1 MSLRA
6 LIDTPDLDGRP
17 LPSPKGV
24 ALAIMQACQREDTT
38 VASIAAL
45 VQTDPSLTG
54 RLLQRAN
61 AAASSGRAIL
71 AIGDAVGRLGLQS
84 VRHLALSFSLI
95 DQYNSGQCAEFNY
108 SEFWSHSL
116 LMAVAAQELGKVLR
130 LGASDEMFTCGLLSR
145 VGLLALATAYPIE
158 FSDILKK
165 SLTGD
170 ALIDAEQHMLRANHL
185 QMSGVLLGQWGVPQI
200 FIDAVSNHEDPANV
214 PLIEGSRLWQLSR
227 VLHLAKQLADF
238 LVNPTEESAYI
249 MPKLVLIAGQLGIQ
263 STEFETCVD
272 TAVVVNWNDFGHQ
285 LSIQSHQVPPFAK
298 LMQMQVRPDQA
309 TNLDW
314 LRVLIVEDD
323 PVVSDLLVAW
333 LRDEC
338 RYTVMTARNG
348 QEALA
353 VAMDY
358 QPHVVISDWLMPV
371 MDGLEL
377 CKALR
382 SSVWGEN
389 IYVLMLTSVSVENEL
404 YKAFDAG
411 VDDYLIKPVNLR
423 ALSARL
429 KAAWRYVRLRDAW
442 ERDHSRL
449 TTAAAEL
456 ALTNR
461 RLQEAAL
468 SDPLTG
474 LANRRAGLTVL
485 SQAWS
490 SSVRYGHP
498 LSVIMIDIDHFKS
511 VNDTHGHAA
520 GDLVLQQLS
529 QCLRTTARKED
540 SVCRWGGEEFLMIC
554 PNVGAQ
560 ECVRMAERLRK
571 LVEQIRIN
579 SEGKVIQVTISSGV
593 ASWSAQSQHVEQMLG
608 QADKALYKAKNGG
621 RNVVCLHEPT
631 QTPRKSTFK

>member
-1 MSLRA
+1 MSLHA
-6 LIDTPDLDGRP
+6 LIDTPDLGDRP

-38 VASIAAL
+38 VSSIAAL

-61 AAASSGRAIL
+61 AAAVSGRAIL
-71 AIGDAVGRLGLQS
+71 AISDAVGRLGLQS
-84 VRHLALSFSLI
+84 VRHLALSISLI

-158 FSDILKK
+158 FSEILKK
-165 SLTGD
+165 SLGGVE
-170 ALIDAEQHMLRANHL
+170 LIEAEQQLLRANHL
-185 QMSGVLLGQWGVPQI
+185 QMSGVLLGQWGVPEI
-200 FIDAVSNHEDPANV
+200 FIDAVLNHEIPANA

-227 VLHLAKQLADF
+227 VLHLAKYLADF
-238 LVNPTEESAYI
+238 LVSPTEESADI
-249 MPKLVLIAGQLGIQ
+249 MHKLVLIAGQLGIE

-272 TAVVVNWNDFGHQ
+272 TMVVNWNDYGRQ

-298 LMQMQVRPDQA
+298 LVQMQVRPDQT

-323 PVVSDLLVAW
+323 PIVCDLLVAW
-333 LRDEC
+333 LRDQC
-338 RYTVMTARNG
+338 RYTVMTATNG

-382 SSVWGEN
+382 SCAWGEN

-490 SSVRYGHP
+490 ASVRYGHL
-498 LSVIMIDIDHFKS
+498 LSVIMIDIDHKLI
-511 VNDTHGHAA
+511 NDTHGHAA

-529 QCLRTTARKED
+529 QCFRTTARKED

-554 PNVGAQ
+554 PNVGAL
-560 ECVRMAERLRK
+560 ECVRMAERLRR
-571 LVEQIRIN
+571 LVEQIHIN
-579 SEGKVIQVTISSGV
+579 NEGKVIQVTISAGV
-593 ASWSAQSQHVEQMLG
+593 ASWSVQSKHVEQMLG
-608 QADKALYKAKNGG
+608 QADKALYEAKDGG
-621 RNVVCLHEPT
+621 RNRTVNFLAE
-631 QTPRKSTFK
+631 

>member
-1 MSLRA
+1 MSHHVS
-6 LIDTPDLDGRP
+6 IDPPDLGGRP

-24 ALAIMQACQREDTT
+24 AMAIMQACQREDTT

-61 AAASSGRAIL
+61 AAAVSGRAIL
-71 AIGDAVGRLGLQS
+71 AISDAVGRLGLQS

-108 SEFWSHSL
+108 SGFWSHSL

-145 VGLLALATAYPIE
+145 VGLLALATAYPTE
-158 FSDILKK
+158 FSEILKK
-165 SLTGD
+165 SLDGVE
-170 ALIDAEQHMLRANHL
+170 LICAEQQLLRTNHL
-185 QMSGVLLGQWGVPQI
+185 QMSGVLLGQWGVPEI
-200 FIDAVSNHEDPANV
+200 FVDAVLNHEDPVNA

-238 LVNPTEESAYI
+238 LVSPTEESAYV
-249 MPKLVLIAGQLGIQ
+249 MPKLVLMSGQMGIAV
-263 STEFETCVD
+263 SEFETCVD
-272 TAVVVNWNDFGHQ
+272 TIVVNWNDYGHQ
-285 LSIQSHQVPPFAK
+285 LSIQSHQVAPFSK
-298 LMQMQVRPDQA
+298 LVQIQVRPDQA

-323 PVVSDLLVAW
+323 PIVSDLLEAW

-377 CKALR
+377 CTALR
-382 SSVWGEN
+382 SSAWGEN
-389 IYVLMLTSVSVENEL
+389 IYVLMLTSVSEENEL
-404 YKAFDAG
+404 YRAFDAG
-411 VDDYLIKPVNLR
+411 VDDYLVKPVNLR

-490 SSVRYGHP
+490 ASVRYGHL
-498 LSVIMIDIDHFKS
+498 LSVIMIDIDHFKLI
-511 VNDTHGHAA
+511 NDTHGHAA

-529 QCLRTTARKED
+529 QCFRTTARKED

-554 PNVGAQ
+554 PNVGAL
-560 ECVRMAERLRK
+560 ECVRMAERLRR
-571 LVEQIRIN
+571 LVEQIHIN
-579 SEGKVIQVTISSGV
+579 NEGKVIQVTISAGV
-593 ASWSAQSQHVEQMLG
+593 ASWSVQSKHVEQMLG
-608 QADKALYKAKNGG
+608 QADKALYEAKDGG
-621 RNVVCLHEPT
+621 RNRTVNFLAE
-631 QTPRKSTFK
+631 

>member
-1 MSLRA
+1 MSHHVS
-6 LIDTPDLDGRP
+6 IDPPDLGGRP

-24 ALAIMQACQREDTT
+24 AMAIMQACQREDTT

-61 AAASSGRAIL
+61 AAAVSGRAIL
-71 AIGDAVGRLGLQS
+71 AISDAVGRLGLQS
-84 VRHLALSFSLI
+84 VRHLALSISLI

-108 SEFWSHSL
+108 SGFWSHSL

-145 VGLLALATAYPIE
+145 VGLLALATAYPTE
-158 FSDILKK
+158 FSEILKK
-165 SLTGD
+165 SLDGVE
-170 ALIDAEQHMLRANHL
+170 LICAEQQLLRTNHL
-185 QMSGVLLGQWGVPQI
+185 QMSGVLLGQWGVPEI
-200 FIDAVSNHEDPANV
+200 FVDAVLNHEDPVNA

-238 LVNPTEESAYI
+238 LVSPTEESAYV
-249 MPKLVLIAGQLGIQ
+249 MPKLVLMSGQMGIAV
-263 STEFETCVD
+263 SEFETCVD
-272 TAVVVNWNDFGHQ
+272 TIVVNWNDYGHQ
-285 LSIQSHQVPPFAK
+285 LSIQSHQVAPFSK
-298 LMQMQVRPDQA
+298 LVQIQVRPDQA

-323 PVVSDLLVAW
+323 PIVSDLLEAW

-377 CKALR
+377 CTALR
-382 SSVWGEN
+382 SSAWGEN
-389 IYVLMLTSVSVENEL
+389 IYVLMLTSVSEENEL
-404 YKAFDAG
+404 YRAFDAG
-411 VDDYLIKPVNLR
+411 VDDYLVKPVNLR

-490 SSVRYGHP
+490 ASVRYGHL
-498 LSVIMIDIDHFKS
+498 LSVIMIDIDHFKLI
-511 VNDTHGHAA
+511 NDTHGHAA

-529 QCLRTTARKED
+529 QCFRTTARKED

-554 PNVGAQ
+554 PNVGAL
-560 ECVRMAERLRK
+560 ECVRMAERLRR
-571 LVEQIRIN
+571 LVEQIHIN
-579 SEGKVIQVTISSGV
+579 NEGKVIQVTISAGV
-593 ASWSAQSQHVEQMLG
+593 ASWSVQSKHVEQMLG
-608 QADKALYKAKNGG
+608 QADKALYEAKDGG
-621 RNVVCLHEPT
+621 RNRTVNFLAE
-631 QTPRKSTFK
+631 

>member
-1 MSLRA
+1 M
-6 LIDTPDLDGRP
+6 
-17 LPSPKGV
+17 
-24 ALAIMQACQREDTT
+24 AIMQACQREDTT

-61 AAASSGRAIL
+61 AAAVSGRAIL
-71 AIGDAVGRLGLQS
+71 AISDAVGRLGLQS

-108 SEFWSHSL
+108 SGFWSHSL

-145 VGLLALATAYPIE
+145 VGLLALATAYPTE
-158 FSDILKK
+158 FSEILKK
-165 SLTGD
+165 SLDGVE
-170 ALIDAEQHMLRANHL
+170 LICAEQQLLRTNHL
-185 QMSGVLLGQWGVPQI
+185 QMSGVLLGQWGVPEI
-200 FIDAVSNHEDPANV
+200 FVDAVLNHEDPVNA

-238 LVNPTEESAYI
+238 LVSPTEESAYV
-249 MPKLVLIAGQLGIQ
+249 MPKLVLMSGQMGIAV
-263 STEFETCVD
+263 SEFETCVD
-272 TAVVVNWNDFGHQ
+272 TIVVNWNDYGHQ
-285 LSIQSHQVPPFAK
+285 LSIQSHQVAPFSK
-298 LMQMQVRPDQA
+298 LVQIQVRPDQA

-323 PVVSDLLVAW
+323 PIVSDLLEAW

-377 CKALR
+377 CTALR
-382 SSVWGEN
+382 SSAWGEN
-389 IYVLMLTSVSVENEL
+389 IYVLMLTSVSEENEL
-404 YKAFDAG
+404 YRAFDAG
-411 VDDYLIKPVNLR
+411 VDDYLVKPVNLR

-490 SSVRYGHP
+490 ASVRYGHL
-498 LSVIMIDIDHFKS
+498 LSVIMIDIDHFKLI
-511 VNDTHGHAA
+511 NDTHGHAA

-529 QCLRTTARKED
+529 QCFRTTARKED

-554 PNVGAQ
+554 PNVGAL
-560 ECVRMAERLRK
+560 ECVRMAERLRR
-571 LVEQIRIN
+571 LVEQIHIN
-579 SEGKVIQVTISSGV
+579 NEGKVIQVTISAGV
-593 ASWSAQSQHVEQMLG
+593 ASWSVQSKHVEQMLG
-608 QADKALYKAKNGG
+608 QADKALYEAKDGG
-621 RNVVCLHEPT
+621 RNRTVNFLAE
-631 QTPRKSTFK
+631 

>member
-1 MSLRA
+1 MSQKSLSDPPA
-6 LIDTPDLDGRP
+6 LGGRS

-24 ALAIMQACQREDTT
+24 ALAIMQACQKEDTT
-38 VASIAAL
+38 VSSIAGL

-71 AIGDAVGRLGLQS
+71 AISDAVGRLGLQS

-95 DQYNSGQCAEFNY
+95 DQYNSGQCVEFNY
-108 SEFWSHSL
+108 PGFWSHSL

-145 VGLLALATAYPIE
+145 VGLLALATAYPTE
-158 FSDILKK
+158 FSDILRR
-165 SLTGD
+165 SLGGTD
-170 ALIDAEQHMLRANHL
+170 LIAAEQQLLRTNHL
-185 QMSGVLLGQWGVPQI
+185 QLSGMLLGQWGVPEV
-200 FIDAVSNHEDPANV
+200 FVDAVLNHEDPVNA
-214 PLIEGSRLWQLSR
+214 PLKEGSRLWQLSL

-238 LVNPTEESAYI
+238 LVSPTEETAYS
-249 MPKLVLIAGQLGIQ
+249 MPKLVLVAGQMGIAV
-263 STEFETCVD
+263 SEFETCVD
-272 TAVVVNWNDFGHQ
+272 RIVGNWNDYGHR
-285 LSIQSHQVPPFAK
+285 LSIQSHQVPPFSK
-298 LMQMQVRPDQA
+298 LVQMQVRPDQT

-323 PVVSDLLVAW
+323 PIVSAVLVAW
-333 LRDEC
+333 LRDKC
-338 RYTVMTARNG
+338 RYTVVTASNG

-358 QPHVVISDWLMPV
+358 QPHVVIADWLMPV

-382 SSVWGEN
+382 SSEWGEN
-389 IYVLMLTSVSVENEL
+389 IYVLMLTSVSEENEL
-404 YKAFDAG
+404 YRAFDAG
-411 VDDYLIKPVNLR
+411 VDDYLVKPVNTR

-442 ERDHSRL
+442 ERDHARL

-474 LANRRAGLTVL
+474 LANRRAGLNVL
-485 SQAWS
+485 SQSWGFS
-490 SSVRYGHP
+490 ERYGHP

-511 VNDTHGHAA
+511 INDTYGHAA

-529 QCLRTTARKED
+529 QCLRATARKED
-540 SVCRWGGEEFLMIC
+540 SVCRWGGEEFLVIC
-554 PNVGAQ
+554 PNVGMQ
-560 ECVRMAERLRK
+560 ECAHMAERLRK
-571 LVEQIRIN
+571 LVEEIRIVC
-579 SEGKVIQVTISSGV
+579 EGKVLQVTISSGV
-593 ASWSAQSQHVEQMLG
+593 ASWTVNSKHVEQMLG
-608 QADKALYKAKNGG
+608 QADKALYNAKNGG
-621 RNVVCLHEPT
+621 RNRTVNFAE
-631 QTPRKSTFK
+631 